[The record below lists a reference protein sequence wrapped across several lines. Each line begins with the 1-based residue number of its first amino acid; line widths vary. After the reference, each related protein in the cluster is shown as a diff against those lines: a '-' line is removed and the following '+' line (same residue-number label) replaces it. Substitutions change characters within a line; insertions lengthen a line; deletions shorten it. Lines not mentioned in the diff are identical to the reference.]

1 MVVGSQFNFRLRFDE
16 ITQALHLDSQ
26 NLEPDLM
33 KPVATVEA
41 PVPNLESKP
50 ELSEAEKAELLEQAV
65 QKREKLAESALD
77 MAKMF
82 IQRGKPEIA
91 RRRLQQIVEEFDGSA
106 AVTEART
113 MLAGLRQ
120 IRIP

>member
-1 MVVGSQFNFRLRFDE
+1 
-16 ITQALHLDSQ
+16 
-26 NLEPDLM
+26 M
-33 KPVATVEA
+33 KSPAAAETPA
-41 PVPNLESKP
+41 PNLESKP
-50 ELSEAEKAELLEQAV
+50 ELTEAEKAELLEQAV

-91 RRRLQQIVEEFDGSA
+91 RRRLQQIVDEFDGSA

-113 MLAGLRQ
+113 MLTGLRQ

>member
-16 ITQALHLDSQ
+16 ITQALQLDSQ

-41 PVPNLESKP
+41 PTPNLESKP